1 MEEGFYLD
9 GAGHLRRL
17 EGAENK
23 DHSMTTIMKPGAVM
37 LLLCA
42 LIVQGCA
49 YSKQSVALKPTL
61 QPGEPIVQAANKAV
75 ALKVVDERT
84 TADFGRRVGAGSLG
98 ELISSQG
105 DVAAV
110 IQEKIADG
118 LKRNGFVVESSNGQA
133 PRSVQVFI
141 RAIEYNSGLGL
152 WSVSTKTAAMF
163 KVVGRNQDATYEN
176 LYRAEVEDRS
186 PTTAFAGD
194 NEVLLNRV
202 VSEVLG
208 KILQDKEL
216 LTLLAR

>member
-1 MEEGFYLD
+1 MMKIL
-9 GAGHLRRL
+9 
-17 EGAENK
+17 
-23 DHSMTTIMKPGAVM
+23 KPGVAM
-37 LLLCA
+37 LLFCA

-49 YSKQSVALKPTL
+49 YSKQSVAIKPTL
-61 QPGEPIVQAANKAV
+61 QPGEPIVQAVNKTV

-84 TADFGRRVGAGSLG
+84 TTDFGRRVGAGSMG

-110 IQEKIADG
+110 IQEKIAEG
-118 LKRNGFVVESSNGQA
+118 LKRNGFVVEAFNAQA
-133 PRSVQVFI
+133 TRSMQVTL

-152 WSVSTKTAAMF
+152 WSISTKTAAMF
-163 KVVGRNQDATYEN
+163 KVVGRNQDAAYEN

-186 PTTAFAGD
+186 PTTAFAED
-194 NEVLLNRV
+194 NEILINRV

-216 LTLLAR
+216 LALLAR

>member
-1 MEEGFYLD
+1 
-9 GAGHLRRL
+9 
-17 EGAENK
+17 
-23 DHSMTTIMKPGAVM
+23 MTTIMKSGAVM

-84 TADFGRRVGAGSLG
+84 TADFGRRVGAGALG

-118 LKRNGFVVESSNGQA
+118 LKRNGFVVEASNGQA

-186 PTTAFAGD
+186 PTTAFAED